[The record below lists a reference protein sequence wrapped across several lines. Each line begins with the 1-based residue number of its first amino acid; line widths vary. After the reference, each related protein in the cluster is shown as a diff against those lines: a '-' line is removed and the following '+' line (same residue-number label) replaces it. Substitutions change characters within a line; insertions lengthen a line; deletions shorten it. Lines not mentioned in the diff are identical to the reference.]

1 MAKAEI
7 IDVIGVPGQV
17 FTLMGNALTSTAGIA
32 AFNIYYSKEFQEIL
46 EKNIKLFDNLGKD
59 LKKKQP
65 EFVNKVRNIGMSMG
79 VEINN
84 KNDPNATYKIIFR
97 CYEKGLIMV
106 SIADNVLR
114 IQPPLN
120 IEEELLKKG
129 FNIINE
135 AIEDYKNGK
144 INDEVLKYKQTW

>member
-1 MAKAEI
+1 
-7 IDVIGVPGQV
+7 
-17 FTLMGNALTSTAGIA
+17 
-32 AFNIYYSKEFQEIL
+32 
-46 EKNIKLFDNLGKD
+46 
-59 LKKKQP
+59 
-65 EFVNKVRNIGMSMG
+65 
-79 VEINN
+79 
-84 KNDPNATYKIIFR
+84 
-97 CYEKGLIMV
+97 MV

>member
-59 LKKKQP
+59 LKK
-65 EFVNKVRNIGMSMG
+65 NSLSL
-79 VEINN
+79 
-84 KNDPNATYKIIFR
+84 
-97 CYEKGLIMV
+97 LI
-106 SIADNVLR
+106 
-114 IQPPLN
+114 
-120 IEEELLKKG
+120 K
-129 FNIINE
+129 
-135 AIEDYKNGK
+135 
-144 INDEVLKYKQTW
+144 

>member
-1 MAKAEI
+1 
-7 IDVIGVPGQV
+7 
-17 FTLMGNALTSTAGIA
+17 
-32 AFNIYYSKEFQEIL
+32 
-46 EKNIKLFDNLGKD
+46 
-59 LKKKQP
+59 
-65 EFVNKVRNIGMSMG
+65 MG